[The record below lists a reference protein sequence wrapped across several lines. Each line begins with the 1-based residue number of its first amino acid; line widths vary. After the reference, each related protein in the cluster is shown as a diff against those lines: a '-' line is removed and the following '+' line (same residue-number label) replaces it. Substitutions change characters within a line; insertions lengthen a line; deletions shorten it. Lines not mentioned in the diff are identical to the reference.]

1 MLPATAANLQRYVRQ
16 AQVPGLDTETLRR
29 TRVAVAGAGAVGNEV
44 VKNLV
49 LMGVGAIDLYD
60 FDQVE
65 IHNLTRSI
73 FLRES
78 DIGHSKAQAV
88 AQRAGRVDPQVCIT
102 PYEGNVWRTLSLS
115 RLASCTAL
123 VACVDNIEARMRLS
137 QLCLLAGVRFVN
149 AGIDERFVSVETMPF
164 ERGTELG
171 TELGTKQGA
180 QPPCACYEC
189 HLPASAYQRVAQ
201 RYSCGWLRRAL
212 QAQRSVPTTAITASM
227 AGALAVQAA
236 LNVGNEAAHGTR
248 RVLLDTRSGSS
259 TVSQLAHN
267 AACVACGDWPLGT
280 PRPLLVHAANG
291 WRAALR
297 EQAPQASAVRLSD
310 AVIFGAACKACG
322 SSEAHN
328 RLAGQRAQDFDD
340 SVMRCTACQAL
351 AVQLDIRSE
360 ALLTDLEKHF
370 EGTHLP
376 VKFLLVEAQ
385 TGTPAGAQPQTQ
397 TLCLNLEPTR

>member
-1 MLPATAANLQRYVRQ
+1 M
-16 AQVPGLDTETLRR
+16 PGLDTTTLQR
-29 TRVAVAGAGAVGNEV
+29 TRVALVGAGAVGNEV

-49 LMGVGAIDLYD
+49 LMGVGAIDVYD

-78 DIGHSKAQAV
+78 DIGQSKAQAV
-88 AQRAGRVDPQVCIT
+88 AQRAAEVDAQVRIT
-102 PYEGNVWRTLSLS
+102 PHEGDVWRTLSLGH
-115 RLASCTAL
+115 LARCTAL
-123 VACVDNIEARMRLS
+123 VCAVDNIEARMRLS
-137 QLCLLAGVRFVN
+137 LLCLLAGVRFVN

-164 ERGTELG
+164 EHSRGL
-171 TELGTKQGA
+171 GA
-180 QPPCACYEC
+180 QQPCACYEC

-236 LNVGNEAAHGTR
+236 LNVGGEAALGTR

-267 AACVACGDWPLGT
+267 PGCAACSEWPAGT
-280 PRPLLVHAANG
+280 PRPRLLHATGG
-291 WRAALR
+291 WQAALR
-297 EQAPQASAVRLSD
+297 EHAPQAHAVLLSD
-310 AVIFGAACKACG
+310 AVIFGAVCNACAG
-322 SSEAHN
+322 TQAQT
-328 RLAGQRAQDFDD
+328 RLAGRRAQDFDD
-340 SVMRCTACQAL
+340 SVMRCTECQAL

-360 ALLTDLEKHF
+360 ALVPELEKHF
-370 EGTHLP
+370 AETHLP
-376 VKFLLVEAQ
+376 VKYLLVQAQ
-385 TGTPAGAQPQTQ
+385 AGKPADAPTP
-397 TLCLNLEPTR
+397 TLCLNLEPTA